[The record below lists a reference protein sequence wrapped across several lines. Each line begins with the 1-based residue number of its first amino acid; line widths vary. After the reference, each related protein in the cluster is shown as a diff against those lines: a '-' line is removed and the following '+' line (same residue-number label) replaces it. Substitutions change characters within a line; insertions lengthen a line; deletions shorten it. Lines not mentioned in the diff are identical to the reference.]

1 MRARIYRPHKNA
13 ASSGYGRTNEWVLE
27 YPPEGRDLE
36 PLMGWVSGA
45 DTQSQVSL
53 SFETKEQAIAYA
65 KERGIDAVVQEHHD
79 RRPNI
84 RPGGYGENF
93 STSRRMPW
101 TH

>member
-1 MRARIYRPHKNA
+1 MRARIFRPHKSA
-13 ASSGYGRTNEWVLE
+13 SSSGYGRTGGWVLE

-45 DTQSQVSL
+45 DTQSQVTL
-53 SFETKEQAIAYA
+53 SFDTKEQAIAFA
-65 KERGIDAVVQEHHD
+65 KEKGIDAVVQEHHD

>member
-1 MRARIYRPHKNA
+1 MRARIFRPHKSA
-13 ASSGYGRTNEWVLE
+13 SSSGYGRTGGWVLE

-53 SFETKEQAIAYA
+53 AFDTKEQAIAFA
-65 KERGIDAVVQEHHD
+65 KEKGIDAVVQEHHD

>member
-1 MRARIYRPHKNA
+1 MRARIFRPHKSA
-13 ASSGYGRTNEWVLE
+13 SSSGYGRTGGWVLE

>member
-1 MRARIYRPHKNA
+1 MRARIFRPHKSA
-13 ASSGYGRTNEWVLE
+13 SSSGYGRTGGWVLE

-79 RRPNI
+79 RGPNI